1 MLDWLLLTLQMLF
14 FPGLV
19 FQFAGAMV
27 FEWIYRVSIASLE
40 GRIGPPWYQPLMD
53 FLKLISKED
62 ILPKSA
68 NRWAATLLPV
78 FSMACVFTA
87 GMYVPFAGTV
97 FDSFEGDL
105 VMVVILLS
113 VPSLG
118 YFLNGWAT
126 GGSYSLIGANRS
138 LLQYFS
144 YEVPFLTAVAGPAF
158 MAGSWSI
165 IVIKDYQSQFL
176 SLVFL
181 APLGFLVALVALI
194 GKLKRNPFDIPK
206 AKSEIVAGP
215 LTETS
220 GESLALWHLT
230 LQVQALIGIFL
241 LVNLFL
247 GKVYPGA
254 LVNFL
259 FFLGKAVAVQIL
271 LGLISVGYA
280 RTSIANLTDIGW
292 KVLVPLS
299 LLQFLVLVIV
309 KGLA

>member
-1 MLDWLLLTLQMLF
+1 MPDLLILMLQLLI
-14 FPGLV
+14 FPGLL
-19 FQFAGAMV
+19 FQFCGAMI
-27 FEWIYRVSIASLE
+27 FEWLYRVSIAVLE
-40 GRIGPPWYQPLMD
+40 GRIGPPWYQPIVD
-53 FLKLISKED
+53 VLKLISKED
-62 ILPKSA
+62 ILPIGA
-68 NRWAATLLPV
+68 NRLAATILPI
-78 FSMACVFTA
+78 FSLGCVFTA
-87 GMYVPFAGTV
+87 GVYVPFAGTV

-105 VMVVILLS
+105 IMVVILLS

-165 IVIKDYQSQFL
+165 VTIKQYQTNFL
-176 SLVFL
+176 SLAFL
-181 APLGFLVALVALI
+181 APIGFLVALIALI

-247 GKVYPGA
+247 GKAYPGA
-254 LVNFL
+254 LVNFI
-259 FFLGKAVAVQIL
+259 FFLGKTVTVQIL
-271 LGLISVGYA
+271 LGLIGVGYA
-280 RTSIANLTDIGW
+280 RASIANLTDIGW

-299 LLQFLVLVIV
+299 LLQFFILILL
-309 KGLA
+309 KGLL